1 MIITRTPY
9 RIPLAGGGT
18 DLDFYYKKR
27 GGSLISATFNQYV
40 FTILLRRQIDDKI
53 LIQTTNTQFT
63 ENTKRI
69 KHPIIKEIL
78 KFFKI
83 KNKFQVGTFST
94 LPTRAG
100 LGSSSSLIVGIVFG
114 LAKILKIKLTK
125 KKIAQIAFLIER
137 KKLKY
142 QGGWQDQIIS
152 SYGGINK
159 INISKSGKFVVKK
172 INIKK
177 KILNRLENK
186 LVLVFT
192 KETRD
197 STGIISS
204 QKIMRGKNIKNYD
217 KIKSYVKIMEKALKK
232 GDYKKIGEIFHD
244 HWKTKRKLSNSI
256 SNSKLDNI
264 YLNLLKEKSFIGG
277 KLIGAGGGGF
287 FLMVT
292 KNISSSIKY
301 LKLKKINF
309 TTLKFVQS
317 GASKII

>member
-27 GGSLISATFNQYV
+27 GGLFISATFNQFV
-40 FTILLRRQIDDKI
+40 FAILLRRKIDDKI
-53 LIQTTNTQFT
+53 LIQTTDTQFARDT
-63 ENTKRI
+63 TRV

-100 LGSSSSLIVGIVFG
+100 LGSSSSLIVGIIFG
-114 LAKILKIKLTK
+114 LSKMLKIKLSK
-125 KKIAQIAFLIER
+125 KKIAKIAYLIER

-159 INISKSGKFVVKK
+159 IKISKDGKFFVQK

-177 KILNRLENK
+177 NILSKLENK
-186 LVLVFT
+186 LILVFT
-192 KETRD
+192 RETRD
-197 STGIISS
+197 SSDIIKS
-204 QKIMRGKNIKNYD
+204 QRPNQRENVKYYD
-217 KIKSYVKIMEKALKK
+217 KIKSYVKIMETSLKK
-232 GDYKKIGEIFHD
+232 GDYKKIGQIFHE
-244 HWKTKRKLSNSI
+244 HWEIKKKLAKNI
-256 SNSKLDNI
+256 SNPKLDRV

-287 FLMVT
+287 YLMVS
-292 KNISSSIKY
+292 KNVASSIKY
-301 LKLKKINF
+301 LKSKKINF
-309 TTLKFVQS
+309 TKLKFVGQGS
-317 GASKII
+317 SKII

>member
-40 FTILLRRQIDDKI
+40 FAILLRRQIDDKI

-217 KIKSYVKIMEKALKK
+217 KIKSYVKTMEEALKK

-301 LKLKKINF
+301 LKSKKINF